1 MILERRVKPTLTPFG
16 LGTGDTLR
24 LTLRRGGVWE
34 LSLLDTR
41 AEVLAR
47 DYASFG
53 SRDSGHDAG
62 DISAYAF
69 SCAVRVNGREAELR
83 REVGT
88 QASFYEPALLDGV
101 QVWFDAAACAFRDAG
116 GFMAEKDWRAG
127 WICKPAHA
135 ARFAVQ
141 EAGLPICPE
150 PVLPWYPGA
159 DKGLDI
165 RACYNGE
172 DCWMGPYNGASA
184 HCGLDVNMPAGTLLI
199 APLNLDDHA
208 LFHSLAAGFKNNRW
222 RGTRRWPD
230 GSDWHLQ
237 AHHLIAMTVP
247 ERTPLKAGVSYAT
260 TAGTAVGR
268 HPHTHFMFRVL
279 EQGGDYWLDPWI
291 LFWAMGQTARAA
303 APR

>member
-1 MILERRVKPTLTPFG
+1 MH
-16 LGTGDTLR
+16 
-24 LTLRRGGVWE
+24 RRGSG
-34 LSLLDTR
+34 LLLHITSLPSP
-41 AEVLAR
+41 
-47 DYASFG
+47 YG
-53 SRDSGHDAG
+53 IG
-62 DISAYAF
+62 DLGPSAYAF
-69 SCAVRVNGREAELR
+69 ADFLHRTG
-83 REVGT
+83 
-88 QASFYEPALLDGV
+88 QSFW
-101 QVWFDAAACAFRDAG
+101 Q
-116 GFMAEKDWRAG
+116 
-127 WICKPAHA
+127 
-135 ARFAVQ
+135 
-141 EAGLPICPE
+141 
-150 PVLPWYPGA
+150 VLPLAPT
-159 DKGLDI
+159 I
-165 RACYNGE
+165 PE
-172 DCWMGPYNGASA
+172 DHSPYNGASA